1 MTIIPMI
8 TMADDHLYVYVPNA
22 ENRIW
27 LFTEISEVYFFVVF
41 VCNFI
46 RLSFDYW
53 EAIWEFV
60 LNGSLKMECS
70 MAHLDARVYE
80 LSFLDPWDLID
91 IHYNAAR
98 ILI

>member
-1 MTIIPMI
+1 
-8 TMADDHLYVYVPNA
+8 
-22 ENRIW
+22 
-27 LFTEISEVYFFVVF
+27 
-41 VCNFI
+41 
-46 RLSFDYW
+46 
-53 EAIWEFV
+53 
-60 LNGSLKMECS
+60 